1 MVVFAAVIE
10 FQSFNPLS
18 FVAIPPVLYPWSM
31 NQRHIRWKQVLTTLH
46 YQGLPVIL
54 IQTHSD
60 TSHFNTSLFSQG
72 VDSFVCWA

>member
-18 FVAIPPVLYPWSM
+18 FVAIPPVLYPWTI
-31 NQRHIRWKQVLTTLH
+31 NQHHIRWKEVLTTKH
-46 YQGLPVIL
+46 YQGLSVIL

-60 TSHFNTSLFSQG
+60 TSHFDTSLFSQG
-72 VDSFVCWA
+72 VNSADYT